1 MLRRP
6 AAPPTCSRAGAAR
19 KTASVDGAEHEL
31 AYERAAGLPTLSD
44 GQAVCAPQRG
54 HTENGMIL
62 PMSGGALIREARRR
76 AGSTQAELARR
87 MGTSQSAVARWENG
101 VQAPAH
107 DKVRRAVEACGFDL
121 GVTITPRDDQTVT
134 LFDEY
139 LALTPQQRVER
150 LLATLRV
157 QQALQKARRVDPAA

>member
-1 MLRRP
+1 
-6 AAPPTCSRAGAAR
+6 
-19 KTASVDGAEHEL
+19 
-31 AYERAAGLPTLSD
+31 
-44 GQAVCAPQRG
+44 
-54 HTENGMIL
+54 
-62 PMSGGALIREARRR
+62 MSGGALIREARRR
-76 AGSTQAELARR
+76 AGITQAELARR

-101 VQAPAH
+101 MQSPAH
-107 DKVRRAVEACGFDL
+107 DTVRRAVEACGFDL

-157 QQALQKARRVDPAA
+157 QQALRKARRVDPAA